1 MGRGRDRGATEVNA
15 GSMADIAFLL
25 LIFFLVTTT
34 IANDKGI
41 AMLLPPK
48 PDPNVPPP
56 EVTKN
61 DKNIFKI
68 LANSQDR
75 LLVEDEPWEDDP
87 ALLKDEIKKFILN
100 FGNPSPEGLD
110 VYNSLPP
117 SMKQFINVAGKRPD
131 SSDDP
136 TEAVVSFKAQRGT
149 SYELYIQILDAI
161 NAAYNEVYGERIG
174 LTAEEFLALDKKDEV
189 QNDLYKRARQLI
201 PRAIS
206 IAEPDKGGSN

>member
-1 MGRGRDRGATEVNA
+1 MARSKLGASQEVNA

-48 PDPNVPPP
+48 PDPNEPPP

-61 DKNIFKI
+61 DRNIFKI
-68 LANSQDR
+68 QANSLDL
-75 LLVEDEPWEDDP
+75 LLVEEEPLQDVGE
-87 ALLKDEIKKFILN
+87 LKEMIKSFILN
-100 FGNPSPEGLD
+100 FGNPSAEYVELYNGL
-110 VYNSLPP
+110 P
-117 SMKQFINVAGKRPD
+117 STLRGYVNANGKSPV

-136 TEAVVSFKAQRGT
+136 GEAVVSFKADRGT
-149 SYELYIQILDAI
+149 TYELYVSVLDAI
-161 NAAYNEVYGERIG
+161 NAAYNEVYGQRVGISG
-174 LTAEEFLALDKKDEV
+174 EEFLQLDKKNPEEKAMY
-189 QNDLYKRARQLI
+189 LKARQGI

-206 IAEPDKGGSN
+206 IAEPNKIGG